1 MLPRKDEKSLHFAL
15 RLHILGEIAHAKILN
30 RFERKDM
37 THAENPTYGFMKSS
51 YIIAATV
58 RAVGV

>member
-1 MLPRKDEKSLHFAL
+1 MRKYSIGLK
-15 RLHILGEIAHAKILN
+15 KY
-30 RFERKDM
+30 M
-37 THAENPTYGFMKSS
+37 THAENPTYGFMKSL